1 MDITRRRSFMW
12 AEACAMLEE
21 AERKHRQFF
30 DLLSAPSARPVWEP
44 PADIFADGSHVQVVV
59 ALPGARVDDVTVHMT
74 PTGLQVDTA
83 VAPPVT
89 SAVMNVVRLEIPY
102 GRMRRRIE
110 LPPGR
115 YVLTERRLEHGC
127 LHLRLTRE
135 LP

>member
-1 MDITRRRSFMW
+1 
-12 AEACAMLEE
+12 MLEE

-30 DLLSAPSARPVWEP
+30 DLLSVPATRPVWEP
-44 PADIFADGSHVQVVV
+44 PANIFADGAHVHVIV
-59 ALPGARVDDVTVHMT
+59 ALPGARVDEVTVHMT
-74 PTGLQVDTA
+74 PTGMQIETTV
-83 VAPPVT
+83 PPPAT

-115 YVLTERRLEHGC
+115 YVLTERRLEDGC

-135 LP
+135 NP

>member
-44 PADIFADGSHVQVVV
+44 PADIFADGSHVQVIV
-59 ALPGARVDDVTVHMT
+59 ALPGARVDEVTVHMT
-74 PTGLQVDTA
+74 PTGLQVDTT
-83 VAPPVT
+83 VAPPAT

>member
-1 MDITRRRSFMW
+1 
-12 AEACAMLEE
+12 MLEE

-44 PADIFADGSHVQVVV
+44 PADIFADGSHVQVIV
-59 ALPGARVDDVTVHMT
+59 ALPGARVDEVTVHMT
-74 PTGLQVDTA
+74 PTGLQVDTT
-83 VAPPVT
+83 VAPPAS